1 MKEKLNRIILPYL
14 IISITYFILFSII
27 YWFQNTYLEIDDS
40 YFGYWIPIMTSIILV
55 WFVVRKKLK
64 LLIIS
69 EKQYSFSLFIFF
81 FLLTAPIITF
91 TFYLNRKNGEM
102 TYLDNPEEIFIK
114 PKTLYYSIQNAKVD
128 KSNYRF
134 SVSKSNVDRG
144 NEIGVGCY
152 YVSPIVNKRKILNG
166 SHKLW
171 MGLLIGKKF
180 SNRVFDNKNE
190 QEKLIFNFIDSSAV
204 QFTKHHF
211 ETKFLKRISIGE
223 VDDYKEAL
231 ENTGMN
237 TNDLIILREET
248 GTYETRTGT
257 SLIWTIILLI
267 TSNISWF
274 LLTGFEKLKKQK
286 IK

>member
-14 IISITYFILFSII
+14 ITSITYFILFSII

-40 YFGYWIPIMTSIILV
+40 YFGYWIPIMTSLILV

-91 TFYLNRKNGEM
+91 TFYLNRKNGEI
-102 TYLDNPEEIFIK
+102 TYLNNPDEIFMK
-114 PKTLYYSIQNAKVD
+114 PKTLYYSIQNAEVD
-128 KSNYRF
+128 KLNYRF
-134 SVSKSNVDRG
+134 SVSKSSVDRG

-152 YVSPIVNKRKILNG
+152 YVSPIINKRKTFNE
-166 SHKLW
+166 SNKLW
-171 MGLLIGKKF
+171 MGLLIGQKF
-180 SNRVFDNKNE
+180 SNRVFDNKNK
-190 QEKLIFNFIDSSAV
+190 QEKLIFNFIDSSEV
-204 QFTKHHF
+204 QFKKHYF
-211 ETKFLKRISIGE
+211 ETKFLKKMSIGE
-223 VDDYKEAL
+223 VDDYRETL
-231 ENTGMN
+231 ENAGIN

-267 TSNISWF
+267 VSNITWF
-274 LLTGFEKLKKQK
+274 LFTGFEKFKK
-286 IK
+286 